1 MPMRDEE
8 GRLEPSVRSVLAQRG
23 LSRREILVYDDDS
36 QDGTAAAVTAVAG
49 DAAVVLTGG
58 ALPPGW
64 LGKTHACQQLA
75 DAAAGTV
82 LVFVDA
88 DVVLAPDAI
97 AGAVSVLR
105 DRGLAFVSPYPRQLA
120 GTWLERLVQP
130 LLQWSWLSFL
140 PLRLAERSSRASL
153 AAANGQFL
161 VVDAAMYARAGG
173 HEVIRDD
180 VVDDM
185 ALARVLVGV
194 GGHGTFIDG
203 HDIAV
208 CRMYDGARP
217 LAEGYAK
224 SLWRAFGSPVGAVL
238 VTVVMVILA
247 VLPWALVAVT
257 PAAWPAAVGGP
268 AGRLVAA
275 ARTGSRPLWDAA
287 LHPLSVLAFACLV
300 GISITRRRK
309 ARLTW
314 KSRPLP

>member
-1 MPMRDEE
+1 
-8 GRLEPSVRSVLAQRG
+8 
-23 LSRREILVYDDDS
+23 
-36 QDGTAAAVTAVAG
+36 
-49 DAAVVLTGG
+49 
-58 ALPPGW
+58 
-64 LGKTHACQQLA
+64 
-75 DAAAGTV
+75 
-82 LVFVDA
+82 
-88 DVVLAPDAI
+88 
-97 AGAVSVLR
+97 
-105 DRGLAFVSPYPRQLA
+105 
-120 GTWLERLVQP
+120 VQP

-153 AAANGQFL
+153 AAANGQLL
-161 VVDAAMYARAGG
+161 VVDAAAYSRAGG
-173 HEVIRDD
+173 HQMVHDD

-203 HDIAV
+203 HDIAA